1 MKANNTLIAWNS
13 IKPLDEWEQ
22 RARRAPPGSIAVGPL
37 LQHEEPDWSR
47 PYSCTGGAAYSSRQK
62 LFGASQ
68 QLEVLKD
75 WYRSSTPTSHTA
87 PSS

>member
-1 MKANNTLIAWNS
+1 MKAKDTLIAWNS
-13 IKPLDEWEQ
+13 IKE
-22 RARRAPPGSIAVGPL
+22 AGHRAPPGSIAVGPL
-37 LQHEEPDWSR
+37 LQREEPDWSQ
-47 PYSCTGGAAYSSRQK
+47 PYSSTGGAAYSFRQK